1 MAARTIPGQTA
12 EIPGPKKAFIIPKP
26 EVAAAMIKRAKRV
39 LLIVGS
45 EAVKL
50 KTGDGDFVD
59 TAIRLSSIDQVSIAA
74 TGNLIKEFRER
85 NVKGVHSMSLMNLGD
100 RLRSPEWEGLD
111 GGGGYDLVIFAGFP
125 YYMEWLVLSG
135 LKSFATKLKTIS
147 LERVYQPN
155 ASWSFGNTTKEDWKE
170 IIDKIVS
177 ILEEK

>member
-12 EIPGPKKAFIIPKP
+12 EIPGPKKAFVIPKP
-26 EVAAAMIKRAKRV
+26 EVVAAMIKRAKRV

-45 EAVKL
+45 EAIKL
-50 KTGDGDFVD
+50 KTEDGDFVD
-59 TAIRLSSIDQVSIAA
+59 TAIRMAGIDNVTIVA
-74 TGNLIKEFRER
+74 TGNLIKGFRER
-85 NVKGVHSMSLMNLGD
+85 KVKGVHSISLMNLGD
-100 RLRSPEWEGLD
+100 RLRSPEWEGFD

-135 LKSFATKLKTIS
+135 LKSFAKNLKTIS

-155 ASWSFGNTTKEDWKE
+155 ASWSLGNTAIEDWKGV
-170 IIDKIVS
+170 IDKIVS

>member
-1 MAARTIPGQTA
+1 MIPGQTA
-12 EIPGPKKAFIIPKP
+12 EIPGPKKAFVIPKP

-45 EAVKL
+45 EAINL
-50 KTGDGDFVD
+50 KTKDGDFVD
-59 TAIRLSSIDQVSIAA
+59 TAIRMVGIDNVTIAA

-85 NVKGVHSMSLMNLGD
+85 NINDLHSMSLMNLGD
-100 RLRSPEWEGLD
+100 RLRSPGWEGLD

-135 LKSFATKLKTIS
+135 LKSFATNLKTIS
-147 LERVYQPN
+147 LERLYQPN
-155 ASWSFGNTTKEDWKE
+155 ASWSLGNTTKEDWKE
-170 IIDKIVS
+170 VIEKIVS

>member
-45 EAVKL
+45 EAVNL

-59 TAIRLSSIDQVSIAA
+59 TAIRLSGIDNVTVAA

-85 NVKGVHSMSLMNLGD
+85 KVKGVHAMSLMNLGD

-111 GGGGYDLVIFAGFP
+111 GGGGYDLVVFAGFP
-125 YYMEWLVLSG
+125 YYLEWLVLSG
-135 LKSFATKLKTIS
+135 LKSFAPKLKTIS

>member
-45 EAVKL
+45 EAVNL

>member
-1 MAARTIPGQTA
+1 MIPGQTA
-12 EIPGPKKAFIIPKP
+12 EIPGPKKAFVIPKP

-45 EAVKL
+45 EAINL
-50 KTGDGDFVD
+50 KTKDGDFVD
-59 TAIRLSSIDQVSIAA
+59 TAIRMVGIDNVTIAA

-85 NVKGVHSMSLMNLGD
+85 NINDLHAMSLMNLGD
-100 RLRSPEWEGLD
+100 RLRSPGWEGLD

-135 LKSFATKLKTIS
+135 LKSFATNLKTIS
-147 LERVYQPN
+147 LERLYQPN
-155 ASWSFGNTTKEDWKE
+155 ASWSLGNTTKEDWKE
-170 IIDKIVS
+170 VIEKIVS